1 VCTAREKILR
11 ARHEAWRVFPRR
23 NRKRETLRPLLLPE
37 NAQQHGMCGD
47 SSSANSQRLFDRFE
61 AL

>member
-1 VCTAREKILR
+1 VHR
-11 ARHEAWRVFPRR
+11 ARKSCARGTKPGAFFPGATA
-23 NRKRETLRPLLLPE
+23 NEKLCDLLLLPE

>member
-1 VCTAREKILR
+1 MPRLGWRWMRFGSWAFFPGATANEKLCD
-11 ARHEAWRVFPRR
+11 
-23 NRKRETLRPLLLPE
+23 LLLLPE